1 MSLRVVKPVVFVL
14 CLAPLVFLV
23 WWALHGELS
32 ANPLDDIADQ
42 TGRWTLKFLFL
53 TLAITP
59 LRQITGWSFLVKFR
73 RMFGLFAFFYSFLH
87 LATYIVFVQFFNVS
101 EILKDIVK
109 RPFITAG
116 MTAFVLMIPLAVTST
131 KKWIIRLGGKRWQRL
146 HRLIYVTAVAGVLHF
161 FWLVKL
167 DISWPLVYAAI
178 LTVLLGFRII
188 HHLRIR
194 TARSFKPAITGN
206 RIT

>member
-1 MSLRVVKPVVFVL
+1 MSLRVVKPVVFLL
-14 CLAPLVFLV
+14 CLGPLIFLV
-23 WWALHGELS
+23 WWALHGQLS

-42 TGRWTLKFLFL
+42 TGRWTLKFIFL

-59 LRQITGWSFLVKFR
+59 LRQITGWNFLIRFR

-87 LATYIVFVQFFNVS
+87 LVTYVVFVQFFNVS

-116 MTAFVLMIPLAVTST
+116 MTAFILMIPLAITST
-131 KKWIIRLGGKRWQRL
+131 KKWIVRLGGKRWQQL

-167 DISWPLVYAAI
+167 DIRWPLIYAAI
-178 LTVLLGFRII
+178 LAVLLGFRVIY
-188 HHLRIR
+188 HLKTR
-194 TARSFKPAITGN
+194 ARRGFKPAVTGN
-206 RIT
+206 RTT